1 MNNVLFHAILLAYLL
16 ASLLFWLSISLRQY
30 WTFRSA
36 RLFLGGGFCLQTVFL
51 GYSLYEH
58 TFPWWEGA
66 TSALGL
72 LSWAIVAAYLTTV
85 WRYNIEAL
93 GAFLVP
99 LAFVTAASAG
109 IPVSS
114 PERFPVAV
122 QYIWLSMHIVLAL
135 LGYAALTLTFCA
147 GIMYVIQERQ
157 LKSKRP
163 GTWYHHLPSLTLL
176 DDLNARA
183 LLLGFPL
190 LTQGIITGSI
200 WAKYVHGSY
209 FQWSLTSLPL
219 LVAWLM
225 YAVLLGGR
233 RVLGW
238 RGGKAARATIG
249 GFVLILA
256 SYFVHTL

>member
-16 ASLLFWLSISLRQY
+16 ASLLFWLSMGLRQR

-36 RLFLGGGFCLQTVFL
+36 SVLLGGGFCLQTLFL
-51 GYSLYEH
+51 GYSLYQR
-58 TFPWWEGA
+58 TLPWWEGA
-66 TSALGL
+66 TPALGF
-72 LSWAIVAAYLTTV
+72 LSWAIVAVHLTTV
-85 WRYNIEAL
+85 WRYRIEAL

-109 IPVSS
+109 VPVAS

-122 QYIWLSMHIVLAL
+122 QYTWLGLHIVLAL

-147 GIMYVIQERQ
+147 AIMYLIQERQ

-176 DDLNARA
+176 DELNARA

-190 LTQGIITGSI
+190 LTQGIITGSV

-209 FQWSLTSLPL
+209 FNWSLTSLPL
-219 LVAWLM
+219 LLAWLI
-225 YAVLLGGR
+225 YAALLAGR

-238 RGGKAARATIG
+238 QGIKAARATIG
-249 GFVLILA
+249 GFVIILA